1 MGDLNAKMGEEN
13 KNKELIM
20 GKYGIGNSNENGEL
34 FADFC
39 TFNDLVIL
47 EVPSF
52 YIKRSIKQHGFRQ
65 TEK

>member
-39 TFNDLVIL
+39 TFNDLVI
-47 EVPSF
+47 
-52 YIKRSIKQHGFRQ
+52 
-65 TEK
+65 